1 MKEGK
6 NDSGKEEVKALK
18 MKKLFSTGNLLLS
31 HTHLDASYFSVVK
44 TS

>member
-18 MKKLFSTGNLLLS
+18 MQNYLPQEIYYFL
-31 HTHLDASYFSVVK
+31 THI
-44 TS
+44 